1 MQRASRR
8 LPNQL
13 KHPDGFFCQPVNL
26 LSLEYVFRIFSLL
39 LELGL
44 HWSGARWPRL
54 TCQGMPTGRRAQGT
68 PRGCALPVEVV
79 LFQLHWR
86 QCRRPWFAPPA
97 HPVQAPANAAAC
109 QNRMTLQSHS
119 WARVQGKHDSK
130 GYMHSSVRC
139 TAVSNVNNQD
149 MEAN

>member
-44 HWSGARWPRL
+44 HWPGARWPRL
-54 TCQGMPTGRRAQGT
+54 TCHVMPTGRRAQGT
-68 PRGCALPVEVV
+68 PRGCTLPVEVV
-79 LFQLHWR
+79 LFQLNCW
-86 QCRRPWFAPPA
+86 QCRRPWFEPPA
-97 HPVQAPANAAAC
+97 QSLSKPLPMQLPVKIERPCNS
-109 QNRMTLQSHS
+109 NPGHGSRE
-119 WARVQGKHDSK
+119 KHDSR

-139 TAVSNVNNQD
+139 TAVYNNQD